1 MDKGKISMK
10 IFNLKK
16 CSSIR
21 GANFGNNSMITS
33 YILCFISSFL
43 LILSYP
49 EFDFWGLAWIGL
61 IPMMF
66 ALDGKKKMEAFKIG
80 YAAGI
85 LFFSGTLYWFIYSAS
100 SAGLP
105 AFLGIF
111 AVVPMVLYLALYWGF
126 FAVMYVGFSKRS
138 ENWKLVLYP
147 CAWVVLEF
155 MRDRLFTGFG
165 WVSLGHSQYLFLPLI
180 QIADIAGV
188 FGVSFLVVMG
198 NYFFKTVL
206 TACFSSQIRQRLKE
220 LYLVAAAITVL
231 IFAIFGYG
239 VFRFNTVNANGYMR
253 VAVVQ
258 ASIPQKMKWVQTP
271 SVKKWIL
278 GQHYLLTEEAARN
291 SPDLVVWPEVSF
303 PGYLWE
309 SEDLFDEVKSFVNKI
324 NIPLLIGIVTR
335 EKDDYHNSA
344 LLISKNGEVVAK
356 YHKLYLVPFGEY
368 IPFRKYY
375 PWISNFIPIADF
387 SPGKEETLFPAFLP
401 AGKESS
407 LYYSVLICFEDTVSS
422 VARRLSRKGAHLLVN
437 MTNDAWFQDTKEP
450 FLHLQ
455 AAVFQ
460 AVQNRR
466 TVVRAANTGVSCFI
480 NQFGQIYGTV
490 RDADGKKT
498 YVPGLSVERVALN
511 DTKTFHTKF
520 GDVFTYLC
528 FGCILM
534 GVFYRNKNYNN
545 SSNI

>member
-1 MDKGKISMK
+1 MK

-16 CSSIR
+16 YSSIR
-21 GANFGNNSMITS
+21 WDNFWNNSTITS

-49 EFDFWGLAWIGL
+49 KFDFWGLAWIGL
-61 IPMMF
+61 VPLMF
-66 ALDGKKKMEAFKIG
+66 ALDGKKKKDAFKIG
-80 YAAGI
+80 YVAGI
-85 LFFSGTLYWFIYSAS
+85 LFFSGTLYWFVYSAS

-126 FAVMYVGFSKRS
+126 FAVMYVGFSKRP
-138 ENWKLVLYP
+138 EIWKLALYP

-155 MRDRLFTGFG
+155 IRDRLFTGFG

-180 QIADIAGV
+180 QIADVTGV
-188 FGVSFLVVMG
+188 FGVSFLVVLV
-198 NYFFKTVL
+198 NYFFKTIL
-206 TACFSSQIRQRLKE
+206 TVCFSSQPTQRPIKR
-220 LYLVAAAITVL
+220 LYLVAAVITVL
-231 IFAIFGYG
+231 IFSVFGYG
-239 VFRFNTVNANGYMR
+239 VFRFNTINANGYMK

-258 ASIPQKMKWVQTP
+258 GSIPQKMKWVRTP
-271 SVKKWIL
+271 QVSRWIL
-278 GQHYLLTEEAARN
+278 RLHYLLTEEAAKN
-291 SPDLVVWPEVSF
+291 SPDLVVWPEASF
-303 PGYLWE
+303 PEYLWE
-309 SEDLFDEVKSFVNKI
+309 NEELFDEVKSFVNKI

-335 EKDDYHNSA
+335 EKYDYHNSA
-344 LLISKNGEVVAK
+344 FLISENGEVAVK
-356 YHKLYLVPFGEY
+356 HHKLYLVPFGEY
-368 IPFRKYY
+368 IPLRKYF
-375 PWISNFIPIADF
+375 PWILNLIPITDF
-387 SPGKEETLFPAFLP
+387 SPGKEETLFPALIP
-401 AGKESS
+401 GGKKSS

-422 VARRLSRKGAHLLVN
+422 VVRRLSNKGAHLLVN
-437 MTNDAWFQDTKEP
+437 MTNDAWFHDTKEP

-466 TVVRAANTGVSCFI
+466 TIVRAANTGISCFI

-498 YVPGLSVERVALN
+498 YIPGLSVERVALN
-511 DTKTFHTKF
+511 DTQTFYTKF

-534 GVFYRNKNYNN
+534 GVFCTSRNYNN